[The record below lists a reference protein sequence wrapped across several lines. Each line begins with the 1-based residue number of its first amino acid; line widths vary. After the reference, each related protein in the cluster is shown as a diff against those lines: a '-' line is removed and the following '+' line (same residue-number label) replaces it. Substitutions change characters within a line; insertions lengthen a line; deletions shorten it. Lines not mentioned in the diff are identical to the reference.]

1 MGYRIKTVAERT
13 GIPRNTILAWERRYD
28 LFDVARASNNFREYT
43 DKDVELLARIKAMCD
58 EGYRVSEAI
67 SLLRERSE
75 LVAVAAPASAPAPQ
89 GMGSPN
95 GVFDGRHEL
104 MDRLLQ
110 FDRAGADRVMERLWF
125 LPFERI
131 LDDVFLPCLH
141 EMGDGWAKGRY
152 SITQEHFMSAF
163 LRDQLGG
170 MLRQLG
176 GGPEHGQTVVCAGIE
191 GDTHELGLLA
201 VAIKL
206 ALRGWRVENLGADLP
221 VVELARHLRASEGV
235 RLVIV
240 AVTLKRPDAE
250 LRRVLNALRAL
261 IPRDISVVAGGPGV
275 SVLRGPSQDSALDG
289 VHVCERFEDVVAVL
303 GGLEAVQRLERGPRV
318 ISGS

>member
-28 LFDVARASNNFREYT
+28 LFNVARASNGFREYT
-43 DKDVELLARIKAMCD
+43 EKDVELLARIKALCD

-67 SLLRERSE
+67 SLLRERDEALGS
-75 LVAVAAPASAPAPQ
+75 VPAPAKAP
-89 GMGSPN
+89 MS
-95 GVFDGRHEL
+95 GVVGGQHDL
-104 MDRLLQ
+104 MDRLLA
-110 FDRAGADRVMERLWF
+110 FDRAGADRVMETLWF

-131 LDDVFLPCLH
+131 VDDVFLPCLK
-141 EMGDGWAKGRY
+141 EMGDGWAQGRY

-163 LRDQLGG
+163 LRDQLGA

-176 GGPEHGQTVVCAGIE
+176 GGPEQGHTALCAAIE
-191 GDTHELGLLA
+191 GDSHELGLLT

-206 ALRGWRVENLGADLP
+206 ALRGWRIENLGADLP
-221 VVELARHLRASEGV
+221 VVELARHARTSDDAQ
-235 RLVIV
+235 LVIV
-240 AVTLKRPDAE
+240 AVTLKRPEAE

-261 IPRDISVVAGGPGV
+261 IPREITVVAGGPGV
-275 SVLRGPSQDSALDG
+275 TVLRVPNEDRALDG
-289 VHVCERFEDVVAVL
+289 VYVCERFEDMTSVL
-303 GGLEAVQRLERGPRV
+303 AGLDTTLGQRRNPRL

>member
-28 LFDVARASNNFREYT
+28 LFDVARASNNFREYS
-43 DKDVELLARIKAMCD
+43 DKDVELLARIKALCD

-67 SLLRERSE
+67 SLLRERSAAVE
-75 LVAVAAPASAPAPQ
+75 AVAAPLSPSPSAL
-89 GMGSPN
+89 G
-95 GVFDGRHEL
+95 GVVDGQHEL
-104 MDRLLQ
+104 MERLLR

-141 EMGDGWAKGRY
+141 EMGEGWAQGRY
-152 SITQEHFMSAF
+152 TITQEHYMSAF
-163 LRDQLGG
+163 LRDQMGG

-176 GGPEHGQTVVCAGIE
+176 GGPEQGNTVVCSSIE
-191 GDTHELGLLA
+191 GDSHELGLLA

-221 VVELARHLRASEGV
+221 VVELARHVRGDEGV

-240 AVTLKRPDAE
+240 AVTLTRPELE

-261 IPRDISVVAGGPGV
+261 IPLSIEVVAGGPGV
-275 SVLRGPSQDSALDG
+275 SVLRGPSHDSALDG
-289 VHVCERFEDVVAVL
+289 VHVCERFEDVAAVL
-303 GGLEAVQRLERGPRV
+303 TGIEAVQRLERGPRA

>member
-13 GIPRNTILAWERRYD
+13 GIPRNTILAWERRYE
-28 LFDVARASNNFREYT
+28 LFDVARAANNFREYS
-43 DKDVELLARIKAMCD
+43 DKDVELLARIKALCD

-67 SLLRERSE
+67 SLLRERS
-75 LVAVAAPASAPAPQ
+75 VVAAAPTVGQPSAL
-89 GMGSPN
+89 G
-95 GVFDGRHEL
+95 GVVDGQLEL
-104 MDRLLQ
+104 MERLLH
-110 FDRAGADRVMERLWF
+110 FDRAGADRAMERLWF

-131 LDDVFLPCLH
+131 IDDVFLPCLH
-141 EMGDGWAKGRY
+141 EMGDGWAHGRY
-152 SITQEHFMSAF
+152 TITQEHFMSAF

-176 GGPEHGQTVVCAGIE
+176 GGPEHGQMVVCSSIE
-191 GDTHELGLLA
+191 GDSHELGLLA

-221 VVELARHLRASEGV
+221 VVELARHVRASESV

-240 AVTLKRPDAE
+240 AVTVKRPEAE

-261 IPRDISVVAGGPGV
+261 IPSEISVVAGGPGV
-275 SVLRGPSQDSALDG
+275 SVLHGPSHDSALDG
-289 VHVCERFEDVVAVL
+289 VHVCERFEDMARVL
-303 GGLEAVQRLERGPRV
+303 AGLDAVQRVERGPRA

>member
-13 GIPRNTILAWERRYD
+13 GIPRNTILAWERRYE

-75 LVAVAAPASAPAPQ
+75 VAAAAPAAPAPQ
-89 GMGSPN
+89 GQSALG
-95 GVFDGRHEL
+95 GVVDGQHEL
-104 MDRLLQ
+104 MERLLH
-110 FDRAGADRVMERLWF
+110 FDRAGADRAMERLWF

-141 EMGDGWAKGRY
+141 EMGDGWAQGRY

-176 GGPEHGQTVVCAGIE
+176 GGPEHGQMVVCSSIE
-191 GDTHELGLLA
+191 GDSHELGLLA

-221 VVELARHLRASEGV
+221 VVELARHVRASEEV

-240 AVTLKRPDAE
+240 AVTLKRPEVE

-261 IPRDISVVAGGPGV
+261 IPREIAVIAGGPGV
-275 SVLRGPSQDSALDG
+275 SVLRGPSHDSALDG
-289 VHVCERFEDVVAVL
+289 IHVCERFEDVAAVL
-303 GGLEAVQRLERGPRV
+303 TGLEAVHRLERGPRV

>member
-28 LFDVARASNNFREYT
+28 LFDVARASNGFREYT
-43 DKDVELLARIKAMCD
+43 DKDVELLARIKALCD

-67 SLLRERSE
+67 SLLRER
-75 LVAVAAPASAPAPQ
+75 AAMPAAAKPPQ
-89 GMGSPN
+89 TALG
-95 GVFDGRHEL
+95 GVVEGQNEL
-104 MDRLLQ
+104 MERLLH
-110 FDRAGADRVMERLWF
+110 FDRSGADRVMERLWF

-141 EMGDGWAKGRY
+141 EMGEGWAQGRY

-163 LRDQLGG
+163 LRDQLGA

-176 GGPEHGQTVVCAGIE
+176 GGPEQGHTVVCASIE
-191 GDTHELGLLA
+191 GDSHELGLLA

-221 VVELARHLRASEGV
+221 VVELARHARTSDGV
-235 RLVIV
+235 ALVMV
-240 AVTLKRPDAE
+240 AVTLKRPEVE

-261 IPRDISVVAGGPGV
+261 IPREITVVAGGPGV
-275 SVLRGPSQDSALDG
+275 DVLRGSSKDSALDG
-289 VHVCERFEDVVAVL
+289 VHVCERFEDMASVLAGLDAVL
-303 GGLEAVQRLERGPRV
+303 RQEPGPRV